1 MTKGVPFV
9 QITMLF
15 MQTTFKYC
23 AKYIIIHLLEEKE
36 ISIMYIQGG
45 ICMISFLVCLALLI
59 GGYFVYGNLVNNIF
73 NPDDRE
79 TPAVRINDGVD
90 YVVMPQWKLFL
101 IQLLNIAGLGPIFG
115 AMQGAL
121 WGPVVFLWITF
132 GTIFAGG
139 VHDYFS
145 GMISERNSGSS
156 VAEFT
161 GKYLG
166 GVMQNIM
173 RVFSVVLLI
182 MVGTVFA
189 VGPAGLIVTLCKNG
203 GLSGVLTTTLFWLI
217 LILLYY
223 FIATFI
229 SIDKIIGKIY
239 PVFGLCLIIMAV
251 GVIIGIYT
259 NPEFTIPE
267 IWSHMYSMHPAG
279 TPIWSFMFITVA
291 CGAISGFHSTQSPLM
306 ARCMKSEK
314 QGHFVFYGAMVAEG
328 IIALI
333 WAAAGCALY
342 EVTGGLNTGLAEI
355 LSGGQSAA
363 IYDVCSKTMGGVGIA
378 LAMIGVVVCPIT
390 SGDTAFRS
398 ARLTLSDWFHID
410 QGRYANRLK
419 LCIPVLGV
427 GAVLGIG
434 NAVGAIDYT
443 VIWRYFSWTNQTLA
457 MIVLWAASMYL
468 VSEKKNFWITAV
480 PATFMSAV
488 SSTYFILAPECLG
501 GLINSKTAEG
511 AVVYN
516 TAVAYPIG
524 IIFAIVLLVIFLR
537 AAKKHAAA

>member
-1 MTKGVPFV
+1 
-9 QITMLF
+9 
-15 MQTTFKYC
+15 
-23 AKYIIIHLLEEKE
+23 
-36 ISIMYIQGG
+36 
-45 ICMISFLVCLALLI
+45 MISFLLCLAILV
-59 GGYFVYGNLVNNIF
+59 GGYFVYGKIVDNTF
-73 NPDDRE
+73 GPDDRE

-101 IQLLNIAGLGPIFG
+101 VQLLNIAGLGPIFG

-145 GMISERNSGSS
+145 GMMSERNEGASI
-156 VAEFT
+156 AEVT

-166 GVMQNIM
+166 PVMQNIM

-203 GLSGVLTTTLFWLI
+203 GMSGLLTTTLFWLI
-217 LILLYY
+217 IILVYY

-229 SIDKIIGKIY
+229 SIDAIIGKIY
-239 PVFGLCLIIMAV
+239 PVFGICLIIMAV
-251 GVIIGIYT
+251 GVIIGIFT
-259 NPEFTIPE
+259 NPAYTIPE
-267 IWSHMYSMHPAG
+267 LWSNFHSMHPSG

-314 QGHFVFYGAMVAEG
+314 QGHFVFYGAMVCEG
-328 IIALI
+328 VIALI

-342 EVTGGLNTGLAEI
+342 TITDGKMTGLAEA
-355 LSGGQSAA
+355 LSAGQSAA
-363 IYDVCSKTMGGVGIA
+363 IYDVCLKTMGNVGVA
-378 LAMIGVVVCPIT
+378 LAMIGVVICPIT

-398 ARLTLSDWFHID
+398 ARLTLADWLKID
-410 QGRYANRLK
+410 QDSYANRLK

-427 GAVLGIG
+427 GSFLGIG
-434 NAVGAIDYT
+434 NALGFINYT

-468 VSEKKNFWITAV
+468 FKEKKNYWITAV
-480 PATFMSAV
+480 PAAFMSAV
-488 SSTYFILAPECLG
+488 SATYFVLAPECLG
-501 GLINSKTAEG
+501 GLLNHKTAEG
-511 AVVYN
+511 AIVYN
-516 TAVAYPIG
+516 TAVAYPVG
-524 IIFAIVLLVIFLR
+524 ILFAIAMLALFLY
-537 AAKKHAAA
+537 ATKKQTVKKTA

>member
-1 MTKGVPFV
+1 
-9 QITMLF
+9 
-15 MQTTFKYC
+15 
-23 AKYIIIHLLEEKE
+23 
-36 ISIMYIQGG
+36 
-45 ICMISFLVCLALLI
+45 MISFLLCLAILV
-59 GGYFVYGNLVNNIF
+59 GGYFVYGKIVDNTF
-73 NPDDRE
+73 GPDDRE

-101 IQLLNIAGLGPIFG
+101 VQLLNIAGLGPIFG

-145 GMISERNSGSS
+145 GMMSERNDGASI
-156 VAEFT
+156 AEVT
-161 GKYLG
+161 GRYLG
-166 GVMQNIM
+166 PVMQNIM

-203 GLSGVLTTTLFWLI
+203 GMSGLLTTTLFWLI
-217 LILLYY
+217 IILAYY

-229 SIDKIIGKIY
+229 SIDAIIGKIY
-239 PVFGLCLIIMAV
+239 PLFGICLIIMAV
-251 GVIIGIYT
+251 GVIFGIFT
-259 NPEFTIPE
+259 NPAYTIPE
-267 IWSHMYSMHPAG
+267 IWANFSNMHPSN

-314 QGHFVFYGAMVAEG
+314 QGHFVFYGAMVCEG
-328 IIALI
+328 VIALI

-342 EVTGGLNTGLAEI
+342 TITDGKMAGLAEA
-355 LSGGQSAA
+355 LAAGQSAA
-363 IYDVCSKTMGGVGIA
+363 IYDVCAKTMGGVGIA
-378 LAMIGVVVCPIT
+378 LAMIGVVICPVT

-398 ARLTLSDWFHID
+398 ARLTLADWLKID
-410 QGRYANRLK
+410 QDSYANRLK

-427 GAVLGIG
+427 GAFLGIG
-434 NAVGAIDYT
+434 NALGFINYT

-468 VSEKKNFWITAV
+468 FKEKKNYWITAV

-488 SSTYFILAPECLG
+488 SATYFVLAPECLG
-501 GLINSKTAEG
+501 GLLNHKTAEG
-511 AVVYN
+511 AIVYN
-516 TAVAYPIG
+516 TAVAYPVG
-524 IIFAIVLLVIFLR
+524 ILFAIAMLALFLY
-537 AAKKHAAA
+537 ATKKQTVKKTA